1 VTRPDFRCWHIA
13 SFRCAAEFG
22 HYQGHGGHRASRTN
36 QSRRRTLRTRVDRL
50 RPTIAGFFRLDP
62 GLRCAYPGYSLLT
75 VARVL
80 PGGAPDSQ
88 GRKGVIPHSTMAA
101 MHVGS

>member
-1 VTRPDFRCWHIA
+1 VTREARH
-13 SFRCAAEFG
+13 
-22 HYQGHGGHRASRTN
+22 
-36 QSRRRTLRTRVDRL
+36 
-50 RPTIAGFFRLDP
+50 IAGFFRLDP
-62 GLRCAYPGYSLLT
+62 DCAALIRATACYSLLT

-101 MHVGS
+101 MHVGF